1 MQTLLR
7 IDASARADGSHT
19 RALADHFQARWQE
32 ACPEGEVI
40 WRSLADDPVP
50 HLTDGLIQAFQASG
64 DARGAASH
72 LSDTLIE
79 ELRRA
84 DHVLISSP
92 LYNLNVPSPLKA
104 WFDHVVR
111 SGETFAAEPDGYRGL
126 LDGKRATVI
135 AGRGG
140 LDSGTGTDDFQSPY
154 LKAILAFIGIEA
166 VDMVTLEETAMPDPI
181 RLKAWACARLQVDRL
196 FGRDGAGPR
205 WIGEFSDDD
214 RRQIDDLRGGQSD
227 AIVKGDARAYAD
239 LCAEDIQLLIPGRE
253 AVAGRT
259 AFLEAEEQLF
269 LHATF
274 ASFRKRPLSIERS
287 GNLAI
292 EVGLQEVAMDDDGNR
307 GGIFASRQK
316 YTHVFRLCESGW
328 RFAVLMSNPCE

>member
-7 IDASARADGSHT
+7 IDASARSDGSHT
-19 RALADHFQARWQE
+19 RALADHFQARWRE
-32 ACPEGEVI
+32 AYPEGEVI

-50 HLTDGLIQAFQASG
+50 HLTDGLIKAFQAPDHS
-64 DARGAASH
+64 RGADSH

-84 DHVLISSP
+84 DHVLIGSP

-104 WFDHVVR
+104 YFDHVVR
-111 SGETFAAEPDGYRGL
+111 SGITFAAEPDGYRGL
-126 LDGKRATVI
+126 LTGKRATVI

-140 LDSGTGTDDFQSPY
+140 LTSGTGMDDFQSPY

-166 VDMVTLEETAMPDPI
+166 VDIVTLEGTAMSGPI
-181 RLKAWACARLQVDRL
+181 RQKAWACATQQVDRL
-196 FGRDGAGPR
+196 FGREGTGPR
-205 WIGEFSDDD
+205 WIGEFSDEDVH
-214 RRQIDDLRGGQSD
+214 QINALRGGQAD
-227 AIVKGDARAYAD
+227 AIVKGDARAYSE
-239 LCAEDIQLLIPGRE
+239 LCADDIQLLIPGRE
-253 AVAGRT
+253 AVVGRA

-269 LHATF
+269 RRAAFTN
-274 ASFRKRPLSIERS
+274 FRKQPVSVERS
-287 GNLAI
+287 GSLAV
-292 EVGLQEVAMDDDGNR
+292 EVGLQEVAGAGDGNQ
-307 GGIFASRQK
+307 GGVYASRQK